1 MTEFRLDEFL
11 PYQLAE
17 LASRT
22 SRGFA
27 DLYRKKFGISVAEW
41 RVVAHLSQS
50 EEVSVREVH
59 ERVQMGKWQVSRA
72 AARLQSAGYIRKRT
86 DPADRRLVQ
95 LALTGKGRAMVD
107 EIIPIALAYEH
118 ALLARAGDSGEIR
131 KQLKKLLEALE

>member
-59 ERVQMGKWQVSRA
+59 ERAQMGKWQVSRA
-72 AARLQSAGYIRKRT
+72 AARLEAAGYVRKRP
-86 DPADRRLVQ
+86 DPEDGRLVR
-95 LALTGKGRAMVD
+95 LALTGKGRAMVG
-107 EIIPIALAYEH
+107 EIIPIALSYERE
-118 ALLARAGDSGEIR
+118 LLARAGGGDEIR
-131 KQLKKLLEALE
+131 KQLRKLLEALE